1 MDWKTVKYETIGAIA
16 RISLNRP
23 ETHNTMSAQLIKD
36 LDAAVR
42 HADADPDVRVIII
55 RGEGASFSAGHDL
68 SASPNE
74 ALQED
79 FRRRH
84 AEGIESRLDA
94 EEEYYYEPNLTIRNV
109 RKPTIAALKGH
120 VVLGALMTALMCDLV
135 VAEEST
141 NIWNPSLRHTG
152 TGGEVMVL
160 PWEIGV
166 RKTKEMLWTGD
177 PLDVR
182 EAERLGMI
190 NRVVKDGTLDA
201 ECLRLAE
208 RIALM
213 PPRAVALTKR
223 SLNKVQEIQ
232 GMLTAFEHHFLV
244 HQLGHAT
251 REASEWSA
259 EARRR
264 AREGGFR
271 GWLEYRD
278 GPFREQARKDY
289 VKADLLAALRASGD
303 ELVRT
308 VRSLPAAT
316 LEEGRYEHGW
326 TARQILAHVA
336 AIEWTYPRLLAAAS
350 EAPKPEAAGS
360 ASVDI
365 DAYNARQVAKRAGAS
380 VEELIAEFQKN
391 RETTI
396 RAVEGADGS
405 LLAQPVRSAGGR
417 EGTLAEVLMQV
428 AIDHVRGHLRDI
440 VGPGAGTR

>member
-1 MDWKTVKYETIGAIA
+1 MEWKTVKYETVGAVA

-23 ETHNTMSAQLIKD
+23 ETRNTMSAQLIED

-42 HADADPDVRVIII
+42 HADADAAIRVIII
-55 RGEGASFSAGHDL
+55 RGEGPSFSAGHDL
-68 SASPNE
+68 SPSPDE
-74 ALQED
+74 PLQQD

-84 AEGIESRLDA
+84 AESIESRLDV
-94 EEEYYYEPNLTIRNV
+94 EEEYYYQANLTLRNV

-141 NIWNPSLRHTG
+141 NLWNPSLRHTG

-182 EAERLGMI
+182 EAHRLGMI

-213 PPRAVALTKR
+213 PPRAVMLTKR

-232 GMLTAFEHHFLV
+232 GMLLAFEHHMLV

-251 REASEWSA
+251 REAAEWS
-259 EARRR
+259 EAARKR
-264 AREGGFR
+264 AREGGFKA
-271 GWLEYRD
+271 WLEYRD
-278 GPFREQARKDY
+278 GPFREQAKKDY
-289 VKADLLAALRASGD
+289 S
-303 ELVRT
+303 
-308 VRSLPAAT
+308 S
-316 LEEGRYEHGW
+316 
-326 TARQILAHVA
+326 
-336 AIEWTYPRLLAAAS
+336 
-350 EAPKPEAAGS
+350 
-360 ASVDI
+360 
-365 DAYNARQVAKRAGAS
+365 
-380 VEELIAEFQKN
+380 
-391 RETTI
+391 
-396 RAVEGADGS
+396 
-405 LLAQPVRSAGGR
+405 
-417 EGTLAEVLMQV
+417 
-428 AIDHVRGHLRDI
+428 
-440 VGPGAGTR
+440 

>member
-1 MDWKTVKYETIGAIA
+1 MDWKTVTYEAVGTIA

-42 HADADPDVRVIII
+42 HADADPAIRVIII
-55 RGEGASFSAGHDL
+55 RGEGPSFSAGHDL

-74 ALQED
+74 PLQED

-84 AEGIESRLDA
+84 GECIESRLDV
-94 EEEYYYEPNLTIRNV
+94 EEEYYYEANLTIRNV

-141 NIWNPSLRHTG
+141 NLWNPSLRHTG

-177 PLDVR
+177 PLDVH
-182 EAERLGMI
+182 EAQRLGMI

-213 PPRAVALTKR
+213 PPRAVMLTKR
-223 SLNKVQEIQ
+223 SLNKVQEFQ
-232 GMLTAFEHHFLV
+232 GMMTAFEHHFLV

-251 REASEWSA
+251 REAGEWSE

-264 AREGGFR
+264 ARQGGFR
-271 GWLEYRD
+271 AWLEYRD
-278 GPFREQARKDY
+278 GPFREQAKKEY
-289 VKADLLAALRASGD
+289 S
-303 ELVRT
+303 
-308 VRSLPAAT
+308 S
-316 LEEGRYEHGW
+316 EEG
-326 TARQILAHVA
+326 AR
-336 AIEWTYPRLLAAAS
+336 
-350 EAPKPEAAGS
+350 
-360 ASVDI
+360 
-365 DAYNARQVAKRAGAS
+365 
-380 VEELIAEFQKN
+380 
-391 RETTI
+391 
-396 RAVEGADGS
+396 
-405 LLAQPVRSAGGR
+405 
-417 EGTLAEVLMQV
+417 
-428 AIDHVRGHLRDI
+428 
-440 VGPGAGTR
+440 